1 MSDPQSDKIKYK
13 IYKLFKQCGLK
24 TIIKTNLQIANFT
37 VVTLNY
43 RLENTIHPKNIIKEI
58 SNMIRKR
65 ISVIP
70 SYDQEFDKVK
80 DDQALEKLDSFSKV
94 KSDNHILEKNRR

>member
-1 MSDPQSDKIKYK
+1 
-13 IYKLFKQCGLK
+13 
-24 TIIKTNLQIANFT
+24 
-37 VVTLNY
+37 
-43 RLENTIHPKNIIKEI
+43 
-58 SNMIRKR
+58 MIRKR

>member
-13 IYKLFKQCGLK
+13 SYKLFKQCGLK